1 MAYSPYRDLGDT
13 TQTGDQAFL
22 STRLFDDIVDFFLV
36 QCVTVFPQLTDED
49 YFSQS
54 WQIT

>member
-1 MAYSPYRDLGDT
+1 MAYSPFRDLGDT

-36 QCVTVFPQLTDED
+36 HCVTVFPQLTDEN